1 ASPAAISVS
10 SETLEDVAAA
20 LAAQIDD
27 TAAGFT
33 ATARGTTLVIA
44 RATGSF
50 AVGRAVTPLDGSA
63 AAAAPASSVLTLTG
77 TPGEGQPWT
86 LTLNGLSVTHTVS
99 QGQSLSG
106 VAGAL
111 AALVNGS
118 PALSGYIA
126 AAEGQQLVIIRTAGG
141 SLTSSVSAAPAA
153 RTAVDGAT

>member
-1 ASPAAISVS
+1 AALAVLIDAHADLVATASGTTLRITSATPAQLRVAAASPAAISVS

-77 TPGEGQPWT
+77 TPGEG
-86 LTLNGLSVTHTVS
+86 
-99 QGQSLSG
+99 
-106 VAGAL
+106 
-111 AALVNGS
+111 
-118 PALSGYIA
+118 
-126 AAEGQQLVIIRTAGG
+126 
-141 SLTSSVSAAPAA
+141 
-153 RTAVDGAT
+153 